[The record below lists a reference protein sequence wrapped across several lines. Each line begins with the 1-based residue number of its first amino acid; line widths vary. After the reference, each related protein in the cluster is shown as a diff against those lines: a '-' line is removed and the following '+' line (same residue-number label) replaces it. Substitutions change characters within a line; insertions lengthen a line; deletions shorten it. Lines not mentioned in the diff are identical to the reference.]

1 LNYINETRKAIEV
14 GNSTAALTNLDLAE
28 RQLSL
33 LIGGS
38 NSSSSSIGRIGGLL
52 IRAGA
57 PIPAEEGQQL
67 QEQSLLEEANISPP
81 ENQAAAAA
89 TPSIQTP
96 SAVIVEELEN

>member
-1 LNYINETRKAIEV
+1 LNYINETREAIQV

-38 NSSSSSIGRIGGLL
+38 NSSSTGRICGLL

-67 QEQSLLEEANISPP
+67 QEQ
-81 ENQAAAAA
+81 
-89 TPSIQTP
+89 
-96 SAVIVEELEN
+96 

>member
-1 LNYINETRKAIEV
+1 LNYINETREAIQV

-38 NSSSSSIGRIGGLL
+38 NSSSI
-52 IRAGA
+52 
-57 PIPAEEGQQL
+57 L
-67 QEQSLLEEANISPP
+67 QKQSLLEEANISPP
-81 ENQAAAAA
+81 ENQAAAA

-96 SAVIVEELEN
+96 SAVIVEELGN